1 MLLDFQAVQAGRST
15 QAFTVTPD
23 DAVLEGF
30 FGRLT
35 RPLEVTARVR
45 EQPHRSFLV
54 ELHVSGEVE
63 THCRRCLAAVPQ
75 KIDERTA
82 LLAEVRDRDA
92 APAEEG
98 EEDEH
103 AVLALRSL
111 HDRVDIGPAVRDVL
125 FLSAEPYAL
134 CRRDCR
140 GLHVPG
146 DG

>member
-1 MLLDFQAVQAGRST
+1 M
-15 QAFTVTPD
+15 
-23 DAVLEGF
+23 
-30 FGRLT
+30 
-35 RPLEVTARVR
+35 
-45 EQPHRSFLV
+45 
-54 ELHVSGEVE
+54 
-63 THCRRCLAAVPQ
+63 
-75 KIDERTA
+75 
-82 LLAEVRDRDA
+82 RDRDA

-140 GLHVPG
+140 GLCPRCGQDLNAGDCDCPPDEVPEHG
-146 DG
+146 RGAAIRITGA